1 MRNIKLVIE
10 YDGSFY
16 CGFQKQKKDGIL
28 TVQDEIEYILNRV
41 LKQEIETI
49 GSGRT
54 DSGVHALNQVVSFKY
69 DGDVTTNE
77 IQRALNAMLHGKI
90 IIKSCEDVPL
100 DFHARFSAKK
110 RTYRYYIL
118 NRKLYPSIGY
128 NYVFNLRDKLDID
141 IMKQGAK
148 LFIGEKDFLAF
159 SSSTDKDKPTIRKVF
174 DSNVYTGI
182 EFIEK
187 YGNIDIPIRNS
198 WIEDLVIYEVTANG
212 FLRSMVRLMTGTLIR
227 IGRKKGSLNEITE
240 ALRTKN
246 QALVHNPAPAHA
258 LFLTNVE
265 Y

>member
-1 MRNIKLVIE
+1 MRNIKLIIE

-16 CGFQKQKKDGIL
+16 SGFQKQKQGDIE
-28 TVQDEIEYILNRV
+28 TVQDSIEYVLSKILKTN
-41 LKQEIETI
+41 IETI

-54 DSGVHALNQVVSFKY
+54 DSGVHALNQVISFKY

-90 IIKSCEDVPL
+90 VIKSCEEVPL

-128 NYVFNLRDKLDID
+128 NYVYNLRDKLDID
-141 IMKQGAK
+141 TMKKAAK

-159 SSSTDKDKPTIRKVF
+159 SSSTDKEKPTIRKVF
-174 DSNVYTGI
+174 DSTIYTGK

-187 YGNIDIPIRNS
+187 YGYIDIPIRNS

-227 IGRKKGSLNEITE
+227 IGRKKGTPDEIIKAIE
-240 ALRTKN
+240 TKN

-258 LFLTNVE
+258 LFLSEVE